1 MKRIYYL
8 SALPALLLA
17 ACTQS
22 EEFVTQQ
29 SDQTKTMKFDVAFVG
44 KNSRATGN
52 LTTANLGNQK
62 LIFWCD
68 AYSGSTTPETTTTG
82 LWISTQE
89 PLYLNKQ
96 SAPSNYWDVFS
107 DASTSNGAE
116 VQYPGSSYTTYYTAI
131 APQAEFEEKSESATK
146 ATYSMAG
153 QYTDGNTAPTFG
165 NRELTLGNIPVVQ
178 EVVDGE
184 TPKGVDYLIACATS
198 TTEEVSLHF
207 NHLLSRLKF
216 AVWTDENTMKT
227 PGSET
232 TKIELNEIVFYL
244 PGTDAKAQYIQTN
257 HNGKDG
263 TWSWTSFT
271 STTTSPTES
280 SLNGYQAVKLI
291 TSGIK
296 EVKYYS
302 GPSAAHDAAWDDVK
316 LTNEDKTFFIAPN
329 GNTECKLYM
338 DITYTVKRKLTDGN
352 WSSSSNEG
360 EGGYHGGHKVVTR
373 TGMAVPVNDGTHSDS
388 SNNNEGLS
396 HFHQGVN
403 EILYICLRADQKVTF
418 STEFNVNS
426 WVEDPIDASKNQ

>member
-29 SDQTKTMKFDVAFVG
+29 TDQTKTMKFDVAFVG

-52 LTTANLGNQK
+52 MTTAK
-62 LIFWCD
+62 LNEKEITIWGA
-68 AYSGSTTPETTTTG
+68 AYQGTTG
-82 LWISTQE
+82 ANGIWITTQE
-89 PLYLNKQ
+89 PLTLDKSTTDYWYAKDKVSNKETDI
-96 SAPSNYWDVFS
+96 A
-107 DASTSNGAE
+107 
-116 VQYPGSSYTTYYTAI
+116 YPGSNYTTYFTAI
-131 APQAEFEEKSESATK
+131 APADEFQASTGTDENKPK
-146 ATYSMAG
+146 YSMAG
-153 QYTDGNTAPTFG
+153 QYTDGSSAPESGT
-165 NRELTLGNIPVVQ
+165 RKLTLSNIPVVQ
-178 EVVDGE
+178 EAPALTTNTELQLG
-184 TPKGVDYLIACATS
+184 TDYLIACANS
-198 TTEEVSLHF
+198 TTEEVSLQF
-207 NHLLSRLKF
+207 KHLLSRLKF
-216 AVWTDENTMKT
+216 AVWTDENTMET

-257 HNGKDG
+257 HNEIDG

-291 TSGIK
+291 TSGTK

-338 DITYTVKRKLTDGN
+338 DITYTVKRKLTGGT
-352 WSSSSNEG
+352 WSYSSNEG
-360 EGGYHGGHKVVTR
+360 DEGYHGGHKVVTR